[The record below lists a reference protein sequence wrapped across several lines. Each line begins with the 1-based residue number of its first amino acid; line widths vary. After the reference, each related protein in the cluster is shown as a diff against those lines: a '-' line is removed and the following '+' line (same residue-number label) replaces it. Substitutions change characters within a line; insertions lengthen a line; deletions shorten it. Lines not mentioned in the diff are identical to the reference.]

1 MSPVAEGP
9 DVGAAAVP
17 SVADCCALIGAGRF
31 AEAVQWLEIHH
42 RTAPDDTAIN
52 HYLGLALHLCGRSAE
67 ALGYFETALSKTP
80 DDPAILQNMVLPLI
94 AVRQND
100 RAVAMARAGLA
111 LDPGSRGLHGNLILA
126 LSSAGKWPE
135 ARAACMAAL
144 AIDADDPGFLT
155 QAGHVLLQLGDV
167 TASEQA
173 LRRAL
178 QIRPQNPEAT
188 FNLGVVLQG
197 QMREDEAVACYE
209 QVLAIEPHHAGA
221 TNNLATSLRN
231 LGRLAEA
238 ERLLQDLV
246 GRDGDQT
253 LSRFNLAC
261 VRLLAGKWQAAW
273 VDYDLRDEA
282 GKTPP
287 AAHLTQAPRWR
298 GEDISGK
305 TLLVF
310 HEQGLGDTI
319 QFIRFLPRLM
329 ERVGRLVFVCQPQL
343 AALLSTFAL
352 FRDPSGRAVLLAD
365 DGTAPAADYSV
376 PLLSLPGILGLEP
389 EEVGFH
395 APYLQ
400 ADAHR
405 SFIFNDPS
413 LPGKDARR
421 MRIGLAWQ
429 GNPRAFGE
437 KGRSMALGEL
447 APLAAL
453 SAEAT
458 FISLQRGFGSEQL
471 PPDGLDLLQPGA
483 NFDGGSQAFVD
494 TAALMMSLDL
504 VITTDT
510 AIAHLAGALGRP
522 VWLLLKKAPDWRW
535 GMEGS
540 LTDWYPTMRL
550 FRQSEK
556 DRWPPVLNAV
566 VDELRL
572 LLSMPAAGS
581 VVAND
586 NEAHLG
592 EAISAHQRKDYA
604 AAIAVYRHLLAVGF
618 RAAFVHN
625 LLGMALLEA
634 GGRRGAATRDAVVL
648 TARSVGLA
656 SDIADH
662 WSNFAVALE
671 SAGNAADAL
680 RALRHGLQADPL
692 HLPSHMALARREVA
706 GGKAE
711 QALERARTMLARFPK
726 SAHALSVFA
735 NAATAL
741 GRLEEADNA
750 LRRAVQIE
758 PNNAS
763 TLVQWGAVLL
773 KLERPDAAARAWEKA
788 IVLEPGNADA
798 WSNLGVAER
807 NYGLADIACWFQRQA
822 ARTVPDHAESWSNL
836 GISEMDAGRE
846 DEAKA
851 AFLKAMALRPG
862 YADAEMALGMALMNE
877 GDYVRGLPLY
887 ERRLDVESLGIAKER
902 VRLPAWKGESLAGK
916 SILVL
921 AEQGFGD
928 AFQFI
933 RYVAQL
939 KAMGATRVIVG
950 CRRKIASLI
959 ATAPGVDGVIGEA
972 ETVPALDYHVFMM
985 SLPLYC
991 GTTVESIPAAPSY
1004 LRADPARVTRWAS
1017 WLAPRPGFRV
1027 GLVWQGNPDPK
1038 VDKGR
1043 SYPLEVLEP
1052 LADIPGLRLIALQ
1065 KGAGEEQIAALGG
1078 RLTVESPGED
1088 FDNGPDAFADT
1099 AALIMNLDLVITSD
1113 TAVAHLA
1120 GALGK
1125 PTWVVLKSHAEWRW
1139 LRGRSDSPWYPRTR
1153 VFRRVE
1159 GEIESRPFAGVASRV
1174 AGALRQL
1181 VSGDRSVLFEAAEP
1195 IVATHPPAD
1204 DATAFGDALARH
1216 MAGDRSIAETGYA
1229 ALLRS
1234 QSHGAEALHMLGALA
1249 LEAQHY
1255 HRATLFLQA
1264 ADRLGLGTSAFQT
1277 NYAIALRHIGKVEEA
1292 ERLLRLS
1299 LQAAPSA
1306 EALMTL
1312 GNLLRDTNRFEEAL
1326 AAYEASLVLR
1336 PDLAK
1341 THRGKANALKDL
1353 SRCTDAIAA
1362 FDTALELSPGDAET
1376 LIDRGHAH
1384 LMAGNLPA
1392 GFRDY
1397 EYRWLGAE
1405 MVPRTFAVSRW
1416 QGEDTD
1422 KVLLIHG
1429 EQGLGDQIQFA
1440 RFVALAAARVG
1451 HVLLELREP
1460 LIGLFNTL
1468 VFEKNNVTILRQSI
1482 DSIDDADLEVPM
1494 LSLPLALG
1502 TTLET
1507 LPAPARF
1514 MLPAERIAAWSERF
1528 SNREKVRV
1536 GLIWQ
1541 GNPNARADQGRSPR
1555 LEVLAPLFDVEGAH
1569 FVSLQYADGLEQ
1581 LRGFAYADRIDVPG
1595 ASLGDFASTAAAIS
1609 ALDLVISSCTS
1620 TLHLAGSLG
1629 VPTFAL
1635 LKYNADWRWMAHRT
1649 DSPWYPSVRLFRQP
1663 QPGDW
1668 GSVARQAA
1676 AALSDFVDARR

>member
-1 MSPVAEGP
+1 
-9 DVGAAAVP
+9 
-17 SVADCCALIGAGRF
+17 
-31 AEAVQWLEIHH
+31 
-42 RTAPDDTAIN
+42 
-52 HYLGLALHLCGRSAE
+52 
-67 ALGYFETALSKTP
+67 
-80 DDPAILQNMVLPLI
+80 
-94 AVRQND
+94 
-100 RAVAMARAGLA
+100 
-111 LDPGSRGLHGNLILA
+111 
-126 LSSAGKWPE
+126 
-135 ARAACMAAL
+135 MAAL